1 MPRQSE
7 TPKTI
12 REVDWMNV
20 LSTFHQPGE
29 LTPAFSDCGGRLPL
43 VSRIEVAYGDLDGDG
58 KEEAV
63 VSAFSCLS
71 GTGGHDIFRVFRL
84 DARGRVSSM
93 PVHEKAALFRGK
105 SSHFAGH
112 KQLSLK
118 GGKLVESFPLYREGD
133 ANCCP
138 TGGGREIHF
147 RWSGSAFEASEVKDD
162 PPEARNRPNA
172 N

>member
-1 MPRQSE
+1 
-7 TPKTI
+7 
-12 REVDWMNV
+12 
-20 LSTFHQPGE
+20 
-29 LTPAFSDCGGRLPL
+29 
-43 VSRIEVAYGDLDGDG
+43 
-58 KEEAV
+58 
-63 VSAFSCLS
+63 
-71 GTGGHDIFRVFRL
+71 
-84 DARGRVSSM
+84 M
-93 PVHEKAALFRGK
+93 PVHEKTAFFRGK

-147 RWSGSAFEASEVKDD
+147 RWSGSAFEVSDVKDD
-162 PPEARNRPNA
+162 PPEPTNRLNA